1 MNELKLKLMIDQLS
15 VQLSKQGSFII
26 GRNSRID
33 DSIDQFI
40 DSLLIYIIAANDDSR
55 VPLSRFVIKIGLDF
69 MHY

>member
-33 DSIDQFI
+33 DSIDQFFI
-40 DSLLIYIIAANDDSR
+40 
-55 VPLSRFVIKIGLDF
+55 VI
-69 MHY
+69 HYRGE